1 MNRKI
6 VIIGS
11 TGKLGSK
18 LLNFLFKNK
27 IPVFAATCF
36 TNNKKLLEQKTK
48 YKIKKTFV
56 LGTRGDRTNFTSFL
70 KNKIDIIYFLDYGS
84 YSLNYLN
91 SFLKYNTYSIIA
103 IANKELII
111 AGGPVLQKKMSH
123 NRNKFIPL
131 DSEHFSL
138 LNSNI
143 NKNNVSKIYITASG
157 GPFYFDKKISMSK
170 VSIKNVLSHPKWK
183 MGKNN
188 LIDSSNFINKVL
200 EIYELSHIYDI
211 SLSKID
217 FLICKEAYVH
227 SLVYY
232 KDNTVS
238 LNCFNNDMLI
248 TLIKPLSFF
257 YNIKPL
263 KIDNN
268 YLDVKNLSLIVP
280 KDNRFKIFK
289 YYKEIIKFDHYKQI
303 LFMIINNSAHNLYL
317 SNKLNYNDIVDYI
330 MSEIKKHQIK
340 DNLKSIDSILKFI
353 SKINKYYRSNV

>member
-227 SLVYY
+227 SLIYY

-248 TLIKPLSFF
+248 TLMLRVS
-257 YNIKPL
+257 Y
-263 KIDNN
+263 
-268 YLDVKNLSLIVP
+268 
-280 KDNRFKIFK
+280 
-289 YYKEIIKFDHYKQI
+289 
-303 LFMIINNSAHNLYL
+303 INT
-317 SNKLNYNDIVDYI
+317 
-330 MSEIKKHQIK
+330 
-340 DNLKSIDSILKFI
+340 
-353 SKINKYYRSNV
+353 